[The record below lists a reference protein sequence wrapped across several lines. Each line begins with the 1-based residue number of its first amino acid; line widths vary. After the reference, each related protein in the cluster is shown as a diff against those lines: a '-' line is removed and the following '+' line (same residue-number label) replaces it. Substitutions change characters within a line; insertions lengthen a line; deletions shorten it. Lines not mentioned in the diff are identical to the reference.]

1 MVPARVGSSPSKI
14 MELSSPNAGM
24 RFRTM
29 AAQPAS
35 TAEITVL

>member
-1 MVPARVGSSPSKI
+1 

-29 AAQPAS
+29 AAQPTFA
-35 TAEITVL
+35 AEITLL